1 MENLKKIIVEKVTS
15 RASFIDEL
23 TGNIDFT
30 QTKDECIKDIH
41 LFIDSKVYNAQKEAS
56 IVLQEKEYL
65 TKGQA
70 EYDEK
75 HVSHSDYLTTVGL
88 NYMEL
93 EERAFSYRLALSIL
107 NHIFIQIKPE
117 DTIRKAIE
125 LYEEFNE

>member
-1 MENLKKIIVEKVTS
+1 MGNLKKIIIEKVTTEI
-15 RASFIDEL
+15 SFIDEV
-23 TGNIDFT
+23 TGNIDYT
-30 QTKDECIKDIH
+30 QPKDDCIRDIN
-41 LFIDSKVYNAQKEAS
+41 LLIGKKVYNAQKEAS